1 MPASTSR
8 RAGSIGPTELAT
20 ITSFFVGGMPAG
32 MCRAFRRFLFW
43 FCARNGSE
51 FESRRAGATPAPGSP
66 PGANAPKEGGRSCPP
81 CGLPATRERQKSA
94 APLGSHLAEQPN
106 TG

>member
-8 RAGSIGPTELAT
+8 RAGPMGPIELAT

-66 PGANAPKEGGRSCPP
+66 PGSPKAPKRGAL
-81 CGLPATRERQKSA
+81 LPAPRFLTDRRSREKRGQC
-94 APLGSHLAEQPN
+94 GRECR
-106 TG
+106 